1 MKEGSDMRFPS
12 AVRKL
17 LPLLLALALLCACNN
32 TQYNPLN
39 PFQNNGSSQSG
50 SSEPQSSSVS
60 FSSTA
65 VPSAPLQL
73 QAPTQYDLQI
83 AVEAAV
89 RADIDATP
97 TMMLSLSELTTL
109 YLAYSFENSQIQV
122 YANPS
127 NPSLILFYET
137 DTENSVTRIYQYNL
151 ETSDFILLNQL
162 GFACR
167 NQLQP
172 SFWAGNFFG
181 YTAEISSSDEQIQ
194 LERAFCCFNANTNR
208 WSFYPIGENDQVI
221 STDNQTTLL
230 LSYRPDGSMEI
241 YSMDLSTMENTL
253 LFVLSQRDQQPTYVG
268 NCPDNTLV
276 FRFSDNQSIRY
287 ARYTLDG
294 TLLAECISDDP
305 MPTEELLVYYLYQ
318 ASPLSDS
325 YDTPQRLTAFRLD
338 DKDYVMPWR
347 PVQGQF
353 LFPTIYCKQELRAW
367 NGLELLSREDGWSL
381 WHPSYSV
388 KGTPDFLLWEEE
400 TNFWQYL
407 ELDEESAGV
416 TILRS
421 EAISGNRLL
430 LQVRQNDGN
439 VVWKLMDLKDF
450 YTEQPS

>member
-1 MKEGSDMRFPS
+1 MRFPS

-241 YSMDLSTMENTL
+241 YSMDLSNMETTL

-276 FRFSDNQSIRY
+276 FRF
-287 ARYTLDG
+287 
-294 TLLAECISDDP
+294 
-305 MPTEELLVYYLYQ
+305 
-318 ASPLSDS
+318 
-325 YDTPQRLTAFRLD
+325 FRQ
-338 DKDYVMPWR
+338 
-347 PVQGQF
+347 PVN
-353 LFPTIYCKQELRAW
+353 PICTIY
-367 NGLELLSREDGWSL
+367 
-381 WHPSYSV
+381 
-388 KGTPDFLLWEEE
+388 
-400 TNFWQYL
+400 
-407 ELDEESAGV
+407 AG
-416 TILRS
+416 RNPF
-421 EAISGNRLL
+421 G
-430 LQVRQNDGN
+430 
-439 VVWKLMDLKDF
+439 
-450 YTEQPS
+450 